1 MDLGRTNRQHAARML
16 AALLATSPLAPYQ
29 TTLAQ
34 PLPITGRDFARIDL
48 PAPPMAFGV
57 TLAGTRASAWTEGAT
72 NRLLLEDDVT
82 ITLGPYQ
89 FAASRA
95 VVWLEPVQVLVGGVS
110 QDADQ
115 VGLYLA
121 DAVDLRAAVAGVE
134 GGAPRQGP
142 TTPPIQSADRL
153 LITAVVTQG
162 DLVLRA
168 DDLREQRPLARPGAG
183 FVAEG
188 ESRLARYLASLT
200 GQADALGRRDPTR
213 PGELLLDETESFE
226 IIDDPRYA
234 GLELPEGTG
243 QVLLP
248 QQGSVAISAPSV
260 ALIDAA
266 TWGGQGDALVITGGV
281 SLEAQQTSG
290 AGSAQLMAQRAVVF
304 LGEGADAGATRF
316 GIDEVEG
323 VYLEGDVNISMV
335 RGADA
340 RTLRRATLRGS
351 SVFYDLRTDRAV
363 VLDAVFWTFDP
374 AQGQPLYLRAQ
385 AIRQEAFGQWSAQRA
400 TLANV
405 DFAEPH
411 FSIGADSV
419 IVREVEQTDGGA
431 RLQVNADGV
440 TFRAGKVPVAYLPKV
455 RGDFKPAPLRRIS
468 FASDDGA
475 PVIRTEWDLYTL
487 LGIDAGDTSRADLLV
502 DGYLNRGLGIGVD
515 ANWRSSRAR
524 GGLLAYTINDQG
536 RDSLT
541 SGETIDR
548 DNDTRAVLAAE
559 TIWRPESPWT
569 IFAEGSWLSDEAFI
583 DAFFEDLAETRR
595 PFMTG
600 LFATRIDRSP
610 DAPANTA
617 ITAEL
622 RGTVNDFIVTEAE
635 LQSAG
640 SITQTIPEL
649 GYHVVGANL
658 GGLLSY
664 YAETRLGAMSLAF
677 SENKVRE
684 QGFSN
689 PQRAARAFGVLP
701 TQSIGDHLRALGYT
715 EDTVAR
721 FDSRH
726 ELEVPMTAGPLNV
739 VPFLVGRF
747 TAWDT
752 SFDEFNGD
760 DNDSR
765 RFWGALGVRLATTIQ
780 RINDDTISAL
790 LDLSRMRHL
799 IEPSLTI
806 WHAGS
811 TIDRA
816 DLPVYDESVERLAD
830 GTAGR
835 LGLRSTW
842 QTMRGAV
849 GAERSVD
856 WLTIDAALG
865 WSSSDIDPQSPY
877 ANFYEAR
884 PENANL
890 GRFGRLE
897 GSMLLTEAVALVG
910 GWLYD
915 TELGSTARSSAGF
928 RIDHG
933 YGFGSYA
940 EYRFLDQPGANEV
953 AMGVRYEL
961 TRKYA
966 AEGEVVYEIDSGH
979 AQQLNARLTRLF
991 PQWTLSVAASYDDIA
1006 DRFGIGFSLRPVGF
1020 AGERRDR
1027 VLTLE
1032 DSPEDVAT
1040 GRRRALAPRFEG
1052 GPFGR

>member
-1 MDLGRTNRQHAARML
+1 MDLGRTIRRCHGWML
-16 AALLATSPLAPYQ
+16 GALIVPIALVLAPIG
-29 TTLAQ
+29 TAQ
-34 PLPITGRDFARIDL
+34 PLPITGRDFARVDL
-48 PAPPMAFGV
+48 PAPPMALPV
-57 TLAGTRASAWTEGAT
+57 TLSCTRASAWTEGAT

-82 ITLGPYQ
+82 IELGPYQ

-95 VVWLEPVQVLVGGVS
+95 VVWLEPIEVNVAGVQRE
-110 QDADQ
+110 ADQ
-115 VGLYLA
+115 IALYLA
-121 DAVDLRAAVAGVE
+121 DAVDLRAAVAGVDA
-134 GGAPRQGP
+134 GAAHASP
-142 TTPPIQSADRL
+142 TAPQVQSADRL
-153 LITAVVTQG
+153 LITAVVT
-162 DLVLRA
+162 DSNLTLHA
-168 DDLREQRPLARPGAG
+168 DDMREQRPLARPSAG
-183 FVAEG
+183 FIAEG

-200 GQADALGRRDPTR
+200 GQRPSFDRRDPAR
-213 PGELLLDETESFE
+213 PGELLFGDAEAFE
-226 IIDDPRYA
+226 IVDDPRYTNMD
-234 GLELPEGTG
+234 LPENTG
-243 QVLLP
+243 RVILP

-260 ALIDAA
+260 AMVDAA
-266 TWGGQGDALVITGGV
+266 GLGGQGNALVITGGV
-281 SLEAQQTSG
+281 ALEVQQADGPS
-290 AGSAQLMAQRAVVF
+290 SAQLLAQRAVIF
-304 LGEGADAGATRF
+304 LGASADAGATRF
-316 GIDEVEG
+316 GIEEVEG
-323 VYLEGDVNISMV
+323 VYLEGDVNIAMV

-340 RTLRRATLRGS
+340 RTFRRASLRGS
-351 SVFYDLRTDRAV
+351 SVFYDLGADRAI
-363 VLDAVFWTFDP
+363 VLDAVFWTFD
-374 AQGQPLYLRAQ
+374 AARGQPLYLRAQ
-385 AIRQEAFGQWSAQRA
+385 AIRQEALGQWSAKQA

-411 FSIGADSV
+411 FSIGADSI
-419 IVREVEQTDGGA
+419 IVREVEQVDSGA
-431 RLQVNADGV
+431 RLQVDADHV
-440 TFRAGKVPVAYLPKV
+440 TFRAGKIPVAYLPKV

-475 PVIRTEWDLYTL
+475 PVIRTEWDLYGL
-487 LGIDAGDTSRADLLV
+487 LGIDAGDTSRADLLA
-502 DGYLNRGLGIGVD
+502 DAYLSRGLGIGVD

-548 DNDTRAVLAAE
+548 DGVTRAVLAAE
-559 TIWRPESPWT
+559 TIWRPDSPWT
-569 IFAEGSWLSDEAFI
+569 IFAEGSWISDEAFI

-595 PFMTG
+595 PFLTG
-600 LFATRIDRSP
+600 VYATRIDRSP
-610 DAPANTA
+610 EAPANTA
-617 ITAEL
+617 VTAEL
-622 RGTVNDFIVTEAE
+622 RGAINDFIVTESE

-640 SITQTIPEL
+640 YLKQTTPEL
-649 GYHVVGANL
+649 GYHVIGAHF
-658 GGLLSY
+658 GGILSY
-664 YAETRLGAMSLAF
+664 YGQTRLGSMSLAF
-677 SENKVRE
+677 SENKLRD
-684 QGFSN
+684 QGFKD
-689 PQRAARAFGVLP
+689 PKRAGRAFGISP
-701 TQSIGDHLRALGYT
+701 NDSIGDRLRAMGYT
-715 EDTVAR
+715 ENTITR
-721 FDSRH
+721 FDTRH
-726 ELEVPMTAGPLNV
+726 EFEAPLAAGALNV
-739 VPFLVGRF
+739 VPFVVGRL

-752 SFDEFNGD
+752 SFNEFN
-760 DNDSR
+760 DNDNASQ
-765 RFWGALGVRLATTIQ
+765 RFWGAIGLRLATTIQ
-780 RINDDTISAL
+780 RISNDTASAL
-790 LDLSRMRHL
+790 FDLSRMRHL

-842 QTMRGAV
+842 QTMRGKV
-849 GAERSVD
+849 GEERSVD

-865 WSSSDIDPQSPY
+865 WSSSDVDPLSPY
-877 ANFYEAR
+877 GNFYESR

-890 GRFGRLE
+890 GRYGEVE

-915 TELGSTARSSAGF
+915 TERGTTARSSAGF

-933 YGFGSYA
+933 YGYGSYA
-940 EYRFLDQPGANEV
+940 EYRFLNEPSANEV
-953 AMGVRYEL
+953 AMGMRYEL

-979 AQQLNARLTRLF
+979 AQQLTARLTRLF

-1032 DSPEDVAT
+1032 ESPEDVAT